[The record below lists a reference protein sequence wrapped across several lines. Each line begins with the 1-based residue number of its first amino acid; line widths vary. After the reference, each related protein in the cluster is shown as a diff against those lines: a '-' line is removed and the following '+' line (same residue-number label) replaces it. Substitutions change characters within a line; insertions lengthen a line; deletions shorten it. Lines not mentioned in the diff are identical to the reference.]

1 MTRAIGNETGAIIRQ
16 AKSSGCEKKP
26 GTSFMNIFPTGMKP
40 DGKGNRRKEQ
50 HGRYGILDNR
60 VEGEIPSDPPLK
72 EARLENP

>member
-1 MTRAIGNETGAIIRQ
+1 
-16 AKSSGCEKKP
+16 
-26 GTSFMNIFPTGMKP
+26 MNIFPTGMKP